1 VYNKPTSVEG
11 LFKMQTTCIRC
22 GKVRISFKKWEDRS
36 LKGPAITHEKTVCPD
51 AECQKL
57 VDRKFEEIRE
67 KKEAL
72 RNAKNLVQN

>member
-1 VYNKPTSVEG
+1 
-11 LFKMQTTCIRC
+11 M
-22 GKVRISFKKWEDRS
+22 
-36 LKGPAITHEKTVCPD
+36 KGPVITHEKTVCPD

-72 RNAKNLVQN
+72 RNAKN